1 MLVVDVGTNAE
12 IVLGNDRRLL
22 AASSPTGPAFEGAQI
37 SSGQRAAPGAIERV
51 RIDRETLE
59 PRFRVIGQDVWSDE
73 PGFDRSQVTGI
84 CGSGIIEAI
93 AELFLSGVISSDG
106 VMLDENRSRRV
117 VGEGRTYSYSLSD
130 QPSILITQNDV
141 RAIQLAKAALR
152 AGCDL
157 LMEHLGVSE
166 VDQIRLAGAFGS
178 HIDPTYAMALGL
190 IPDCDPARVSAAG
203 NAAGMG
209 AMMALLSG
217 ESRREIESVART
229 IEKIETAVEPS
240 FQDKFVAAMAIPH
253 KTDAYPRLQTLI
265 SLPEPKVAV
274 RARRR

>member
-1 MLVVDVGTNAE
+1 
-12 IVLGNDRRLL
+12 
-22 AASSPTGPAFEGAQI
+22 
-37 SSGQRAAPGAIERV
+37 
-51 RIDRETLE
+51 
-59 PRFRVIGQDVWSDE
+59 GQDDWSDE
-73 PGFDRSQVTGI
+73 PGFDPSRVTGI
-84 CGSGIIEAI
+84 CGSGIIEAV
-93 AELFLSGVISSDG
+93 AELFMSGVISSDG
-106 VMLDENRSRRV
+106 VVLDESRSRRV
-117 VGEGRTYSYSLSD
+117 VGEGRTFSYTLCD
-130 QPSILITQNDV
+130 EPAILITQNDV

-209 AMMALLSG
+209 AMMALLSSK
-217 ESRREIESVART
+217 SRQEIESVART

-253 KTDAYPRLQTLI
+253 KTDAYPRLQTLLP
-265 SLPEPKVAV
+265 LPEPRVAM